1 MTLAL
6 EGIRVIDLTRLLPG
20 PFGSMMLA
28 DMGAEVIKVE
38 ETEDRGELGRDVLT
52 PPAPSRE
59 EEEKAAAYNFLGR
72 NKKSLALNLK
82 HSEAKDI
89 FYRLAETSDV
99 VFESYRPGIAKRLG
113 IDYETI
119 SKLNPRIVFCSI
131 SGYGQDGPYASKSG
145 FASVCEGFGG
155 LRYVNGFPGEAPV
168 RPNLSIGDT
177 LAGLH
182 AVIGILLAC
191 VHRMKSP
198 ENSGQVIDTA
208 LFEAV
213 FNLMEGVVPEY
224 DGGGVIREPS
234 GSTITGIVPTNTYSC
249 ADGKFIIIG
258 ANGDSIFKRLCEKM
272 DRPEM
277 ADDPRLADNAGR
289 VEHEAEIDAVIAQWT
304 GSLDSATALQL
315 LEEARVPSGPI
326 YSVEDMM
333 ADEHY
338 QARGLFEEVDVG
350 GSKLKIPALVPK
362 LSETPGR
369 TDWAGPEVGAFND
382 EIYGELLNLSKDK
395 IAELKIQGVI

>member
-1 MTLAL
+1 
-6 EGIRVIDLTRLLPG
+6 
-20 PFGSMMLA
+20 
-28 DMGAEVIKVE
+28 
-38 ETEDRGELGRDVLT
+38 
-52 PPAPSRE
+52 
-59 EEEKAAAYNFLGR
+59 
-72 NKKSLALNLK
+72 
-82 HSEAKDI
+82 
-89 FYRLAETSDV
+89 
-99 VFESYRPGIAKRLG
+99 
-113 IDYETI
+113 
-119 SKLNPRIVFCSI
+119 
-131 SGYGQDGPYASKSG
+131 
-145 FASVCEGFGG
+145 
-155 LRYVNGFPGEAPV
+155 
-168 RPNLSIGDT
+168 
-177 LAGLH
+177 
-182 AVIGILLAC
+182 
-191 VHRMKSP
+191 MKSP
-198 ENSGQVIDTA
+198 ENSGQVVDTA

-272 DRPEM
+272 GRSDM

-304 GSLDSATALQL
+304 GSLNSEAALQL